1 MLHIRRLRLFILVF
15 MLLILT
21 ACQGVTIPSQI
32 STSGTQSSAESTGE
46 VQDQQ
51 VEIPDIGPIKIGFI
65 PIVNQA
71 PPMVAQEKGYFAAQG
86 LEVELIYFRNFPEM
100 VPLLATG
107 ELDFSVGDHSVNLL
121 NAIVSELPIK
131 VVGGMM
137 VRPEGR
143 EGSFLQVRKDL
154 LDSGEV
160 TEFSDLSGRKIAI
173 HTLATIVEFTFAQ
186 TLAEAG
192 ISIDDVELVV
202 LPFSDMSL
210 AMANGAVDAAIM
222 WGALADQSFADGVS
236 APLPYVYETMT
247 HITSFVA
254 GKRLLDSDN
263 REVTIRI
270 LTALYKAIQQD
281 LARADY
287 LQDEEISL
295 ILQKYTDLPLAI
307 INNTEHDDFM
317 YDGKVDAESIN
328 RIQSYYF
335 DRGYLNYSEL
345 LSTDA
350 ITDESF
356 LNEAL
361 QRLNQ
366 SEE

>member
-1 MLHIRRLRLFILVF
+1 MLPIRRLRLFILVF

-86 LEVELIYFRNFPEM
+86 LEVELIYFRTFPEM

-107 ELDFSVGDHSVNLL
+107 ELDLGLGTHSVNVF
-121 NAIVSELPIK
+121 NAIASELPIK
-131 VVGGMM
+131 VVGG
-137 VRPEGR
+137 VFEYPEGWA
-143 EGSFLQVRKDL
+143 STYAVRKDL
-154 LDSGEV
+154 FDSGEV
-160 TEFSDLSGRKIAI
+160 TELSDLAGRKIAI
-173 HTLATIVEFTFAQ
+173 NTLGAFGEFSLAQ
-186 TLAEAG
+186 LLAQAG
-192 ISIDDVELVV
+192 ISIDDIELVV
-202 LPFSDMSL
+202 LPPSDMSL
-210 AMANGAVDAAIM
+210 AMANGAVDAATL
-222 WGALADQSFADGVS
+222 WGPLADQSFADGVS
-236 APLPYVYETMT
+236 APLPYVLGTTT
-247 HITSFVA
+247 HISSYVA

-295 ILQKYTDLPLAI
+295 ILQKYTDLPLAM
-307 INNTEHDDFM
+307 INNTRPDPFI

-328 RIQSYYF
+328 RIQSYF
-335 DRGYLNYSEL
+335 LDRGYLNYSEL